1 MEIHQQELYDKIFGQ
16 IPCLRYDSLCAPYIG
31 KNYGSDAGCRI
42 LIVLCSVYDAH
53 ETTAKEQSIS
63 EFYKAR
69 PEKGNEHFYPE
80 CSKEDFLTLY
90 ADFISVRRIRQK
102 IEQAVTAVSPDKTLE
117 DIAHCHFILRP
128 LRGPADKP
136 SATDLNY
143 AIEAF
148 PKIIDILKPT
158 HILFFGNDCLRTVSR
173 RAFTKSVENK
183 SIETFLSDKG
193 IAFSTISRRA
203 DYQAK
208 TSVDQNQKLINDLL
222 NQLEEQANGIKESL
236 RQVEMLRKE
245 IDKIAESEMPKGSTL
260 DSTAVVGGAIGAAAG
275 AVSSALGGSALASL
289 GLRAAAPIAAP
300 VFGAVAGPIVA
311 GAVAGAS
318 ILTLVNKLRTLV
330 GNDDSDENAGMGKK
344 SDFIMSLALE
354 NQKKFATITFG
365 EFAEKLN
372 QAGFLTARG
381 EKFSAEGNGPLL
393 LVNKV
398 FKKCAAN
405 QSDYD
410 TAVAIAMTF
419 VNDRT
424 GLPWILNEAIE
435 NLIKK
440 GTLSFEDGILKSPVT
455 DEPITEKDISP
466 KLIKN
471 ASIKDIDDKLKDML
485 VEYLERKQKHIREI
499 QG

>member
-16 IPCLRYDSLCAPYIG
+16 IPCLRYDSLCTPYIG

-42 LIVLCSVYDAH
+42 LVVLCSAYDSS
-53 ETTAKEQSIS
+53 EKTTKEQSIS

-69 PEKGNEHFYPE
+69 PAKEDEHFYPE
-80 CSKEDFLTLY
+80 CSKEDFLNIY
-90 ADFISVRRIRQK
+90 ADFSSVRKIRQK
-102 IEQAVTAVSPDKTLE
+102 IEQTVTSVSPNKTLE

-128 LRGPADKP
+128 LRRPVEKP
-136 SATDLNY
+136 SATDLDY

-148 PKIIDILKPT
+148 PKIINILKPT
-158 HILFFGNDCLRTVSR
+158 HIFFFGNDCLRTVSR
-173 RAFTKSVENK
+173 RAFTKPVENK
-183 SIETFLSDKG
+183 SIETFLRDKG
-193 IAFSTISRRA
+193 IVFSTISRRA

-208 TSVDQNQKLINDLL
+208 TSSDQNQKQINDLL
-222 NQLEEQANGIKESL
+222 NQLEEQANKIEESQ
-236 RQVEMLRKE
+236 RQTEV
-245 IDKIAESEMPKGSTL
+245 PKGHVL
-260 DSTAVVGGAIGAAAG
+260 GAAAAIATGAAAG
-275 AVSSALGGSALASL
+275 AMAV
-289 GLRAAAPIAAP
+289 P
-300 VFGAVAGPIVA
+300 VIGAVAGAIT
-311 GAVAGAS
+311 GAS

-330 GNDDSDENAGMGKK
+330 GDADSAEDAGMSKK
-344 SDFIMSLALE
+344 SDFIVNMALE
-354 NQKKFATITFG
+354 NQKNFTTISFN

-398 FKKCAAN
+398 FKKCGASP
-405 QSDYD
+405 SDYD
-410 TAVAIAMTF
+410 KAAAIAMTF

-424 GLPWILNEAIE
+424 GLPWILNETIE
-435 NLIKK
+435 DLIKK

-466 KLIKN
+466 KLVKN
-471 ASIKDIDDKLKDML
+471 APIKDVDDRLKDML
-485 VEYLERKQKHIREI
+485 VEYLEKKQKHIQET

>member
-16 IPCLRYDSLCAPYIG
+16 IPCLLLASMNAPYIG
-31 KNYGSDAGCRI
+31 RNYGTDVGCRI
-42 LIVLCSVYDAH
+42 LVVLCSVYDAR
-53 ETTAKEQSIS
+53 EATAKELSIS

-69 PEKGNEHFYPE
+69 PDKGDKHFYPE
-80 CSKEDFLTLY
+80 FSKEDFLNLS

-102 IEQAVTAVSPDKTLE
+102 IKQAVTSVSTDKTFE

-128 LRGPADKP
+128 LRGPVDKP
-136 SATDLNY
+136 SATDLDY

-173 RAFTKSVENK
+173 RAFTKPVENK
-183 SIETFLSDKG
+183 SIEKFLSDKG
-193 IAFSTISRRA
+193 IYFSTISRRVGYPVKA
-203 DYQAK
+203 SA
-208 TSVDQNQKLINDLL
+208 VPNQEQINDLL
-222 NQLEEQANGIKESL
+222 NQLEEQASKFKELEEQANEIKESL
-236 RQVEMLRKE
+236 RQVEMLHEELNK
-245 IDKIAESEMPKGSTL
+245 KTESETMNVPALGVAA
-260 DSTAVVGGAIGAAAG
+260 AVGAAA
-275 AVSSALGGSALASL
+275 
-289 GLRAAAPIAAP
+289 AAPMAAVP
-300 VFGAVAGPIVA
+300 VIGAVAGA
-311 GAVAGAS
+311 LTGAS

-330 GNDDSDENAGMGKK
+330 GNDESDENAGMGKK
-344 SDFIMSLALE
+344 SDFIVSLAQE

-393 LVNKV
+393 LVSKV
-398 FKKCAAN
+398 FKKCAAS

-424 GLPWILNEAIE
+424 GLPWILNETIE
-435 NLIKK
+435 DLVKK
-440 GTLSFEDGILKSPVT
+440 GTISFEDGVLKSPVT

-466 KLIKN
+466 KLVKN
-471 ASIKDIDDKLKDML
+471 APIKGVDDKLKDML
-485 VEYLERKQKHIREI
+485 VEYLEKKQKHIRET